1 MITKMNRLGCLL
13 FAVLSLFIVG
23 GVTLVFSEYTNYL
36 SSIALGSVI
45 LFLCIVFMG
54 YLFYD
59 AYILKQEKYLQ
70 NFNNAQSL

>member
-36 SSIALGSVI
+36 SAIALGSVI

>member
-23 GVTLVFSEYTNYL
+23 GVTLVFSEYISYL
-36 SSIALGSVI
+36 SAIALGGVI
-45 LFLCIVFMG
+45 LFLCTVFIG

-59 AYILKQEKYLQ
+59 AYTLRQEKYLQ
-70 NFNNAQSL
+70 DLNNAQNL